1 MNNIKYNKRSKCCFE
16 IFITTLIIFIL
27 SIQTIEAQ
35 VFTDQQIGFDREE
48 TRQELLNDGVE
59 EKDIHKE
66 LTLARETYVNMRVYS
81 QQSSTVTPITSQGCG
96 NIDFVNEFN
105 EWCYKRIERSGIP
118 DFTGVNCNYSLYQDS
133 EIINP
138 SDMSINN
145 WDFNYLNLNE
155 FGENT
160 LRLGD
165 NNPFKWVERIEK
177 EIIVTQANS
186 LINYRYAFKLE
197 EPNNFHSISQQ
208 PYFRIFLEDSNGN
221 MINCSLF
228 EATVGLPGINCIDI
242 SPNKSVCYLPA
253 TVNSLNFLDYVNVG
267 DQVKLVVEVADC
279 GIGGHY
285 GYAYFE
291 AMCTDLDGAIIA
303 DSEGS
308 NFCSDNNISFT
319 TTQSSYGGN
328 FPDWKILNGG
338 SVVASGN
345 GESIQHYFSQAGNY
359 TIEATIN
366 LPTSD
371 PSCNSQVT
379 YTRDIVV
386 EDCPCECEDCTSF
399 SPVPGER
406 YIVSGWV
413 SEEHDITPKFFKDS
427 FIQLTFDRSGTPNSS
442 AVKFYPSGQ
451 IIDGWQR
458 VFGEFTVPNS
468 TYNMSVILGNNG
480 DHSVASYFD
489 DIRIHPYNGNLK
501 SFVYDQETQRLMAEL
516 DENNY
521 ATYYEYDKEG
531 GLIRVKKETERGVYT
546 IQETRS
552 GNSTLSAQN

>member
-1 MNNIKYNKRSKCCFE
+1 MNNMNYNKRSKYCFE
-16 IFITTLIIFIL
+16 IFITTLMIFIF
-27 SIQTIEAQ
+27 SIQTVEAQ
-35 VFTDQQIGFDREE
+35 VFTDQEIGFDREK

-66 LTLARETYVNMRVYS
+66 LTLARESYVNMHVYA
-81 QQSSTVTPITSQGCG
+81 QQSSTVTPTTSQGCG
-96 NIDFVNEFN
+96 KIGFDNGEFN
-105 EWCYKRIERSGIP
+105 EEWVYKRVKRSNSGNYPSSLP
-118 DFTGVNCNYSLYQDS
+118 DFTNGTSYSSLQGGSVIISPQSVNSV
-133 EIINP
+133 
-138 SDMSINN
+138 
-145 WDFNYLNLNE
+145 DFNDLNLGE
-155 FGENT
+155 FGDNM
-160 LRLGD
+160 LRIGKK
-165 NNPFKWVERIEK
+165 NSGAFVERLEK
-177 EIIVTQANS
+177 NIIVTNDNS
-186 LINYRYAFKLE
+186 LISYRYAMRLE
-197 EPNNFHSISQQ
+197 DPGHGEYEQ
-208 PYFRIFLEDSNGN
+208 PYFRTFLQDTSGDRL
-221 MINCSLF
+221 NCSLF
-228 EATVGLPGINCIDI
+228 EATAGISGANCNNGNCI
-242 SPNKSVCYLPA
+242 LPA
-253 TVNSLNFLDYVNVG
+253 TVNTIDLSNYIG
-267 DQVKLVVEVADC
+267 QTITLVVEVADC
-279 GIGGHY
+279 SQTGHY

-291 AMCTDLDGAIIA
+291 AMCTDMDGAIIA

-308 NFCSDNNISFT
+308 SFCSDNIISFT
-319 TTQSSYGGN
+319 TTQSSYSGD
-328 FPDWKILNGG
+328 FPDWKIFNGG

-399 SPVPGER
+399 SPIPGER

-413 SEEHDITPKFFKDS
+413 SEEHDIAPKFFEDS

-552 GNSTLSAQN
+552 GNSTLSARNQ